1 MTEQY
6 HVKKIDQPIQW
17 NIEVPGSKSMTNRA
31 LLMAA
36 LTDGRVELE
45 GVLFSDDSRYFLSSL
60 QSLGFEVEIKET
72 EKKVCLVGLNGVIPK
87 KKAEIYV
94 GSAGTAARF
103 LTAMLGLSEGTYTI
117 QASEQMKK
125 RPMKPLFELL
135 GRMGAEITYLEKE
148 GHLPVRIRGCHCVGK
163 KELELDISSSTQFLS
178 AMLLVS
184 PMMKQGLVIHI
195 TSEKTDGSYVRIT
208 RKMLEEAGVSVTFDG
223 RNYETKAGASYQK
236 KHYII
241 EPDVSAACYFYAA
254 AAITGGSALVK
265 NVHSDNS
272 QGDMKFLEVLREM
285 GCAIE
290 EHAEGIK
297 VTGPKPGELKGIT
310 VNMND
315 FSDQALTLAAI
326 APYAASKVRITG
338 IGHIRKQE
346 SDRLSA
352 MATELGRMG
361 ICCEEEASAITI
373 FPGQPKGALIETYD
387 DHRVAMA
394 FSLSGL
400 RADGVVIDHPECCK
414 KTFEEYFTVLDRLTE
429 RNGE

>member
-1 MTEQY
+1 
-6 HVKKIDQPIQW
+6 
-17 NIEVPGSKSMTNRA
+17 
-31 LLMAA
+31 
-36 LTDGRVELE
+36 
-45 GVLFSDDSRYFLSSL
+45 
-60 QSLGFEVEIKET
+60 
-72 EKKVCLVGLNGVIPK
+72 
-87 KKAEIYV
+87 
-94 GSAGTAARF
+94 
-103 LTAMLGLSEGTYTI
+103 MLGLSEGTYTI

-135 GRMGAEITYLEKE
+135 ERMGAEITYLEKE
-148 GHLPVRIRGCHCVGK
+148 GHLPVRIRGCHCAGK

-208 RKMLEEAGVSVTFDG
+208 RKMLEEAGVSVAFDG

-346 SDRLSA
+346 SDRLSV

-400 RADGVVIDHPECCK
+400 RTDGVVINHPECCR

>member
-1 MTEQY
+1 M
-6 HVKKIDQPIQW
+6 
-17 NIEVPGSKSMTNRA
+17 
-31 LLMAA
+31 
-36 LTDGRVELE
+36 
-45 GVLFSDDSRYFLSSL
+45 
-60 QSLGFEVEIKET
+60 
-72 EKKVCLVGLNGVIPK
+72 
-87 KKAEIYV
+87 
-94 GSAGTAARF
+94 
-103 LTAMLGLSEGTYTI
+103 
-117 QASEQMKK
+117 
-125 RPMKPLFELL
+125 
-135 GRMGAEITYLEKE
+135 
-148 GHLPVRIRGCHCVGK
+148 
-163 KELELDISSSTQFLS
+163 S

-400 RADGVVIDHPECCK
+400 RADGVVINHPECCK